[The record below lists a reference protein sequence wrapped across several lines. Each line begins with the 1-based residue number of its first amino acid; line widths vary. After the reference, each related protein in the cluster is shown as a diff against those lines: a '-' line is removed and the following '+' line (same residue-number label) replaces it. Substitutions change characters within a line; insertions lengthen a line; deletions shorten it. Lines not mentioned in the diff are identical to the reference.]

1 MVSRHIGTAETPSS
15 LSLKAHHTAN
25 PLPDSWRESIAR
37 LVNDAVG
44 SAPIFLIGSRGR
56 GDALPGSDCDIS
68 VIIPLAKIILAT
80 QRLHRAAI
88 TLASEFGVDVSVN
101 PVPKWSFNH
110 GHRNLYILK
119 IKIEGV
125 RLDTDSNAA
134 REQET
139 GLTLPAASKLHNQVV
154 SWSPSAPSAYR
165 AEISYLIT
173 AVHNLLQGIEPC
185 LLQNNRLDPK
195 GEAALQ
201 KAKAQVCQSYL
212 LVRGQYVPSPS
223 DAVTIAERLGLIP
236 VNMSGVNGFIRLQ
249 KQLLHVL
256 GKTPIKRHGVRAV
269 ARDIQYVALST
280 MRGRHRWAV
289 LYRYHGIEGRLAAAS
304 LDLLQSLSVE
314 TLSGCDANLLI
325 RACSMLPVELRPLRI
340 DYRTLRDTILS
351 EWASAQPLVGIIP

>member
-1 MVSRHIGTAETPSS
+1 MSRHINTAETPPS
-15 LSLKAHHTAN
+15 LSLTAHHTAN
-25 PLPDSWRESIAR
+25 RLPDGWRETIAR

-44 SAPIFLIGSRGR
+44 PAPIFLIGSRGR
-56 GDALPGSDCDIS
+56 GDALPGSDCDVS

-80 QRLHRAAI
+80 QRLHRVAG

-110 GHRNLYILK
+110 GDRNLYILK

-125 RLDTDSNAA
+125 RLDTDSNDAQ
-134 REQET
+134 EQET
-139 GLTLPAASKLHNQVV
+139 GLTLPASSRLHSQVV
-154 SWSPSAPSAYR
+154 SWSPSTPSAYR
-165 AEISYLIT
+165 AEVSYLIT
-173 AVHNLLQGIEPC
+173 AVHNLLRGIEPH

-195 GEAALQ
+195 GETALQ

-212 LVRGQYVPSPS
+212 LVRGQYVPSPT
-223 DAVTIAERLGLIP
+223 DAVTIAERLGSIP
-236 VNMSGVNGFIRLQ
+236 IDMSGANGFIRLQ

-256 GKTPIKRHGVRAV
+256 GKTPIKRHGVRSV

-289 LYRYHGIEGRLAAAS
+289 LYRYHGIERRLAAAS

-314 TLSGCDANLLI
+314 APNGYDANLLI
-325 RACSMLPVELRPLRI
+325 RACCMLPAELRPPTT